1 MARVGQL
8 ATAVSEGNAW
18 SVSQE
23 LALEGDA
30 EALALSNLCARI
42 FEHTEAEAER
52 LSRLAADLDAIVSP
66 DRGGQLHLI
75 EVIAERREDAQRFVS
90 RIQRDGYVGWQ
101 NFNRGAAESFF
112 RHEREATLVRL
123 TGTAFTVR
131 VIWGG
136 SRRATSVP
144 RVLRPTAADHGF
156 VDLPSKLWP
165 AYVALRPIRLAKEKV
180 RRSGRIRSSL
190 GPILST
196 PTSLLGPLF
205 DFAGVG
211 PNDHLVDLGCGE
223 GRVVIAAAAQRACRA
238 TGVEKD
244 PRLVDVARRR
254 LSESGVD
261 RPLVSL
267 VEGDASEFS
276 LADATVVFLFIP
288 AEEVAD
294 AVYRIRSR
302 GFEGRIVSHEQRYLP
317 GGIRPTESAVV
328 MGSDALTVAHLWP

>member
-1 MARVGQL
+1 MTRSGQL
-8 ATAVSEGNAW
+8 ATAVSDGNAW

-23 LALEGDA
+23 LALEGDT

-42 FEHTEAEAER
+42 FEQTEAEAER
-52 LSRLAADLDAIVSP
+52 LSRLAADLDAHVSP

-75 EVIAERREDAQRFVS
+75 EVVAEQRHDAQRFVS

-101 NFNRGAAESFF
+101 NFNRAAAESFF

-136 SRRATSVP
+136 TRRATAVP
-144 RVLRPTAADHGF
+144 RILRPTAADHDF

-165 AYVALRPIRLAKEKV
+165 AYLALRPVRLAKEKV
-180 RRSGRIRSSL
+180 RRGNRIRSSL

-196 PTSLLGPLF
+196 PSSLLEPLF
-205 DFAGVG
+205 DFAGIDA
-211 PNDHLVDLGCGE
+211 NDHLVDLGCGE
-223 GRVVIAAAAQRACRA
+223 GRVVIAAASARNCKA

-244 PRLVDVARRR
+244 PRLVDIARKRVV
-254 LSESGVD
+254 ESGVS
-261 RPLVSL
+261 RGSVSI
-267 VEGDASEFS
+267 VEGDAGAYP
-276 LADATVVFLFIP
+276 LTDATAVFLFIP

-302 GFEGRIVSHEQRYLP
+302 GFEGRIVSHEQRYIP
-317 GGIRPTESAVV
+317 GGIRPTESTVLIGA
-328 MGSDALTVAHLWP
+328 DALTVAHLWP